1 MKPPCTLTN
10 DQWPPNYT
18 EVLQWRQ
25 QQLLHLR
32 ENPHLWHGARRYY
45 ASNYEAF
52 INHWVMT
59 YDPRNAG
66 SAKPTKIPFILFK
79 RQAEM
84 LEFLLRIK
92 AVQTDGLFEK
102 ARDYGATWVAVL
114 YSVCEWLFEPG
125 ASIGWGSRKETLVDK
140 VGDLDSIFE
149 KIRFVL
155 RNLPVEFIPEGFKE
169 REHAT
174 YMKIINPVTGATI
187 TGEAGDNI
195 GRGGRKS
202 CYFKDESAH
211 YDRPEMIEAALG
223 DNTRM
228 QIDISSVN
236 GTGNVFHRRRLS
248 GVVWEGGEV
257 VHGKTNVMLLDWRDH
272 PEKTQ
277 EWYDKRR
284 ARAEEEGLLHLFH
297 QEVDRDYA
305 SAVAGILIPKKLV
318 DAAVDAHI
326 RLGWDDPSGSY
337 FAGLDVADDSK
348 NGDKNAYAERISY
361 LLTALD
367 QWGGVDT
374 TKTTSRAVDLAVRN
388 VAIQYDCIGVGAG
401 VKGEANRLKESNLLP
416 HGITFTPWSASGE
429 VQGKDKHLLRNAD
442 GTYDRKSPLRG
453 QYYQNLRAQAAWEL
467 RLRFERTFKAVHDGA
482 KYDQET
488 MIAIPSDIPHFTQLC
503 DQLSQPVM
511 TKSTATGK
519 MLIDKAPAGTRSP
532 NLFDACIMAFYPLKL
547 SLPTAAMF
555 LRDR

>member
-1 MKPPCTLTN
+1 MRPPSTLTN
-10 DQWPPNYT
+10 DLWPPDYVA
-18 EVLQWRQ
+18 VLAWRQ
-25 QQLLHLR
+25 QQLTYLR
-32 ENPHLWHGARRYY
+32 NNPHMWPAAKMYY
-45 ASNYEAF
+45 ANNYEAF

-66 SAKPTKIPFILFK
+66 SSKPTKVPFILFK

-84 LEFLLRIK
+84 LEFLCRLK
-92 AVQTDGLFEK
+92 TAQTDGLFEK
-102 ARDYGATWVAVL
+102 ARDYGATWLAVC

-125 ASIGWGSRKETLVDK
+125 ASVGWGSRKETLVDK

-155 RNLPVEFIPEGFKE
+155 RNLPVEFLPEGFKE

-211 YDRPEMIEAALG
+211 YERPEMIEAALG

-248 GVVWEGGEV
+248 GVVWEGGDV
-257 VHGKTNVMLLDWRDH
+257 AHGKTNVMLLDWRDH

-284 ARAEEEGLLHLFH
+284 QRAEEEGLLHLFS

-318 DAAVDAHI
+318 DAAIDAHI
-326 RLGWDDPSGSY
+326 KLGWPDPSGSY

-348 NGDKNAYAERISY
+348 NGDKNAYAERVGY
-361 LLTALD
+361 LLTGLD

-374 TKTTSRAVDLAVRN
+374 TKTTNHAVDLAVRN

-401 VKGEANRLKESNLLP
+401 VKGEANRLLESNLLP

-429 VQGKDKHLLRNAD
+429 VLDKDKHLLKNPD
-442 GTYDRKSPLRG
+442 GTEDKKSPLKG
-453 QYYQNLRAQAAWEL
+453 NYYHNLRAQAAWEM
-467 RLRFERTFKAVHDGA
+467 RLRFERTYKAVHDGA
-482 KYDQET
+482 KYDPDT
-488 MIAIPSDIPHFTQLC
+488 MIAIPSNTPHLTQLC

-511 TKSTATGK
+511 TKSIATGK
-519 MLIDKAPAGTRSP
+519 MLVDKAPPGTRSP
-532 NLFDACIMAFYPLKL
+532 NLFDACIMAYYPLKL
-547 SLPTAAMF
+547 ALPTASMF
-555 LRDR
+555 LRAR